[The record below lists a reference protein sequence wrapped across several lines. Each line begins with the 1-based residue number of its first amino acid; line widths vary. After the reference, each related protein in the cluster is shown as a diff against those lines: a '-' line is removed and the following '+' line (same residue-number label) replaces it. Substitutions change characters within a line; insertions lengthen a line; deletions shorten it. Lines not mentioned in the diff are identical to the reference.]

1 MPSTK
6 SIETKSK
13 ISDLSSRLEDVL
25 LRLLTETDDLR
36 DKLETEIRD
45 REKEISDV
53 REQLKNET
61 KTLTDALNKEK
72 R

>member
-1 MPSTK
+1 MPSSK

-13 ISDLSSRLEDVL
+13 ISDLSGRLEDVL

-36 DKLETEIRD
+36 EKLETEIRN

-53 REQLKNET
+53 RDQLKNET
-61 KTLTDALNKEK
+61 KTLSDALNKEK
-72 R
+72 G